1 MASFVGDY
9 TGKVDTKGRITFPSA
24 FKKQLPDKVAETF
37 VVKKDIFEKCLIL
50 YTSEEWERQNNII
63 RASLNPYN
71 REHSKFLREFY
82 RGTAEIIIDS
92 NNRLLIPSRLLGY
105 AEISDSVVLSGQDKK
120 IEIWA
125 KVSYESIEENAD
137 DFASLAEKIM
147 GGSIPGL
154 NINE

>member
-125 KVSYESIEENAD
+125 KDSYESIEEDAD